1 MTAKRIFDLVLVIPG
16 LLLLIPGFMLVAVWI
31 KSESSGPIF
40 FRQERRGQYGKIFS
54 IYKFRTMADDAES
67 IGGKITAGE
76 DPRITKSGK
85 FLRKY
90 KIDELP
96 QLIDVLLGH
105 MSLVGPRPEVPEYM
119 NLYPVDIRDKVLS
132 VRPGIT
138 DLASIEMIDETRL
151 LGNFNDAREA
161 YIKIILPI
169 KQRYYLE
176 YVENRSFWLDL
187 KIMFFT
193 VKKVIFR

>member
-1 MTAKRIFDLVLVIPG
+1 
-16 LLLLIPGFMLVAVWI
+16 
-31 KSESSGPIF
+31 
-40 FRQERRGQYGKIFS
+40 
-54 IYKFRTMADDAES
+54 
-67 IGGKITAGE
+67 
-76 DPRITKSGK
+76 
-85 FLRKY
+85 
-90 KIDELP
+90 
-96 QLIDVLLGH
+96 

-138 DLASIEMIDETRL
+138 DLASIEMIDETQL

-187 KIMFFT
+187 KIILFT
-193 VKKVIFR
+193 IKKVIFR

>member
-1 MTAKRIFDLVLVIPG
+1 
-16 LLLLIPGFMLVAVWI
+16 MLVAVWI

-54 IYKFRTMADDAES
+54 IYKFRTMVDDAES

-105 MSLVGPRPEVPEYM
+105 MSLVGPRPEVRKFVD
-119 NLYPVDIRDKVLS
+119 LYNKQQKKVLS

-138 DLASIEMIDETRL
+138 DYASIKFVRESEL
-151 LGNFNDAREA
+151 LAQSDTPE
-161 YIKIILPI
+161 KL
-169 KQRYYLE
+169 
-176 YVENRSFWLDL
+176 YVE
-187 KIMFFT
+187 KIMPEKLSLNIT
-193 VKKVIFR
+193 YIDDGDIFQDFKLILLTIWTIIKRS

>member
-1 MTAKRIFDLVLVIPG
+1 MTAKRIFDLILVIPG
-16 LLLLIPGFMLVAVWI
+16 LLLLIPGFMLVVVWI
-31 KSESSGPIF
+31 KSDSSGPIF
-40 FRQERRGQYGKIFS
+40 FRQERSGQYGKIFS
-54 IYKFRTMADDAES
+54 IYKFRTMVDDAES

-105 MSLVGPRPEVPEYM
+105 MSLVGPRPEVPEFM
-119 NLYPVDIRDKVLS
+119 NLYPIDIRDKVLS

-138 DLASIEMIDETRL
+138 DLASIEMIDETQL

-187 KIMFFT
+187 KIILFT
-193 VKKVIFR
+193 VKRVIFR

>member
-1 MTAKRIFDLVLVIPG
+1 MTVKRIFDLVLVIPG

-40 FRQERRGQYGKIFS
+40 FRQERSGQYGKIFS
-54 IYKFRTMADDAES
+54 IYKFRTMVDEAES

-96 QLIDVLLGH
+96 QLIDVFLGH
-105 MSLVGPRPEVPEYM
+105 MSLVGPRPEVPEFM
-119 NLYPVDIRDKVLS
+119 DLYPVDIRDKVLS

-138 DLASIEMIDETRL
+138 DLASIEMIDENQL
-151 LGNFNDAREA
+151 LGKFNDPREA
-161 YIKIILPI
+161 YIINILPV
-169 KQRYYLE
+169 KQQYYLE

-187 KIMFFT
+187 KIILFT